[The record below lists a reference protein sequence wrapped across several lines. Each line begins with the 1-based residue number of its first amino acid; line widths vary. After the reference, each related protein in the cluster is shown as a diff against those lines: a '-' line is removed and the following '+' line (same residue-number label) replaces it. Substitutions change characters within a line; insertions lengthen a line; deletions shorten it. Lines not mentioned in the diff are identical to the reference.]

1 MFGTSGIRGVFGKEV
16 TPELAFKVGAAIGQK
31 GKPVVVGR
39 DTRSTGEALMR
50 ALAAGAMSCGSDIID
65 IGIAPTPT
73 LALASLK
80 HKCSAAMIT
89 ASHNPPEYNGIK
101 LFSDGKEFTRAQE
114 AEVTEKVQSGK
125 FSRVAWNEA
134 GKMSSEDALTAHK
147 KLVHSLVD
155 VALIRKT
162 KPKVLIDAGN
172 GAGSVLTPL
181 VLREAGCEVIERDCE
196 ASGNFKRGLEPNAE
210 NLKETAKAVVAAG
223 ADLGIA
229 HDGDA
234 DRAIV
239 IDEKGRLLGLDAQL
253 VLMIQKELEK
263 KKGSIVSTVEASL
276 AVREAV
282 ESAGSNIYITPVG
295 SLFVEQEVAKR
306 KAVFGGE
313 PCGEYI
319 FPVGIPAPDGI
330 LAALKFVELFCE
342 KGKLSKL
349 ASGVRTYPMRRAKYP
364 CADKEKAMAKIRTS
378 AGFGVAPNTSDGL
391 RFDMSDG
398 WLLIRASGTEPIIR
412 LTCEAKTG
420 ARLKELSSKAEDIIK
435 KATEN

>member
-1 MFGTSGIRGVFGKEV
+1 MFGKEV

-31 GKPVVVGR
+31 GKPVVVAR

-50 ALAAGAMSCGSDIID
+50 GLAAGAMSCGSNIID

-80 HKCSAAMIT
+80 HNANAAIIT

-101 LFSDGKEFTRAQE
+101 LFSSGKEFTRQQE
-114 AEVTEKVQSGK
+114 AEVCSKVQSGK
-125 FSRVAWNEA
+125 FARVAWNEA
-134 GKMSSEDALTAHK
+134 GKMSSEDVLSVHK
-147 KLVHSLVD
+147 KLVLSLVN
-155 VALIRKT
+155 VVLIRKT

-196 ASGNFKRGLEPNAE
+196 PSGNFKRGLEPNHE

-239 IDEKGRLLGLDAQL
+239 IDEKGELLGLDTQL
-253 VLMIQKELEK
+253 VLIIEKELEK
-263 KKGSIVSTVEASL
+263 KKGAIVSTVEASL
-276 AVREAV
+276 AIREAV
-282 ESAGSNIYITPVG
+282 EAKKQQIFITPVG

-319 FPVGIPAPDGI
+319 FPAGIPAPDGV
-330 LAALKFVELFCE
+330 LASLKFVELFCE

-349 ASGVRTYPMRRAKYP
+349 ASGVRKYPMRRMKFP
-364 CADKEKAMAKIRTS
+364 CQAKEKAMEKIRKE
-378 AGFGVAPNTSDGL
+378 ADFGVKPNTSDGL
-391 RFDMSDG
+391 RFDMNEG

-412 LTCEAKTG
+412 LTCEAKTEK
-420 ARLKELSSKAEDIIK
+420 RLSELCAQAEDIIK